1 MFLIPIVLVQ
11 SASAKWYEYLAERCI
26 SDANQTTRG
35 SKQRFTL
42 SYAHMGYLRTR
53 QLALSP
59 TETDLTNSNG
69 SPSAS

>member
-1 MFLIPIVLVQ
+1 MFLDVFHTKNNNKIAFFLIPIVLVQ

-53 QLALSP
+53 
-59 TETDLTNSNG
+59 
-69 SPSAS
+69 

>member
-53 QLALSP
+53 
-59 TETDLTNSNG
+59 
-69 SPSAS
+69 

>member
-1 MFLIPIVLVQ
+1 MFLDVFHTKNNNKIACFLIPIVLVQ

-26 SDANQTTRG
+26 SDANQTTQG

-53 QLALSP
+53 
-59 TETDLTNSNG
+59 
-69 SPSAS
+69 